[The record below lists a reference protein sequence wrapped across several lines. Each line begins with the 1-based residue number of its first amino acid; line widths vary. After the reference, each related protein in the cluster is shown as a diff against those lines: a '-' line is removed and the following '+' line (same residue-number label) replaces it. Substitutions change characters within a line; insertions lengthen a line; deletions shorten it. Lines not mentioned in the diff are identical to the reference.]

1 MKMKIYEFDL
11 VNILE
16 NYSKEIIS
24 SLILIHKVIHQSVI
38 IIPNYEKQSM
48 KLD

>member
-1 MKMKIYEFDL
+1 MKMKIYQFDPA
-11 VNILE
+11 NILE

-24 SLILIHKVIHQSVI
+24 SLILTYKVIHQSVI